1 LTKSFVTTVLAVS
14 FAAMAQ
20 AQTPPAGQPAVTAQ
34 APAPSAPPAGNVAL
48 PTKIAIIAIQQAM
61 MATKEGIA
69 AGSVVNA
76 KYEPKKAEFEKR
88 QRDIQALQDQLKKGS
103 ATMSD
108 EAKEKLSRD
117 IDAKTKSLQRD
128 TQDTS
133 TDYEEEMSK
142 VYQELGNK
150 MLEIIQQYSYQNGYA
165 VVLDVSNQ
173 QTPVIWAAPSSNI
186 IADIIKLYD
195 QAHPGT
201 APAAAAKPL
210 TPPKPTIPS
219 TIKK

>member
-1 LTKSFVTTVLAVS
+1 MTKSFVTTVLLVG
-14 FAAMAQ
+14 FAALAQ
-20 AQTPPAGQPAVTAQ
+20 AQTPPAGKPAAPAQ
-34 APAPSAPPAGNVAL
+34 ALAPAAAAPAGNVTL
-48 PTKIAIIAIQQAM
+48 PTKVAIIAIQQAIL
-61 MATKEGIA
+61 ATKEGIA
-69 AGSVVNA
+69 AGNAVNQ
-76 KYEPKKAEFEKR
+76 KYAPKKDEFDRRTHE
-88 QRDIQALQDQLKKGS
+88 IEALKEQLKKGS

-108 EAKEKLSRD
+108 EAKDRLARD
-117 IDAKTKSLQRD
+117 IDAKTKTLQRD

-133 TDYEEEMSK
+133 TDYDEEMSK

-195 QAHPGT
+195 EAHPGLA
-201 APAAAAKPL
+201 APAAAKTPAKP
-210 TPPKPTIPS
+210 TVPA